1 MGSVI
6 PVNTPADMIGGCDV
20 DAMEREDAACDA
32 LYAGPD
38 GQHIRALEEARFGW
52 WIQDAWP
59 YDGSNG
65 YEFIASGATMERDG
79 YRFVICGGVI
89 SNDRIEAA
97 SARLASGPM
106 DARVKTVFTGTL
118 GEVAE
123 WAIAQ
128 VAPESGAA

>member
-20 DAMEREDAACDA
+20 DAMEREDAAFEA
-32 LYAGPD
+32 LRAGPD
-38 GQHIRALEEARFGW
+38 GQHVESLEADGFAVW
-52 WIQDAWP
+52 VQDAWP
-59 YDGSNG
+59 CDGSNG
-65 YEFIASGATMERDG
+65 YEFIASGSMMEGDG
-79 YRFVICGGVI
+79 YRFVVCGGVI
-89 SNDRIEAA
+89 IEDRIEAA
-97 SARLASGPM
+97 SAALSSGPWGT
-106 DARVKTVFTGTL
+106 RVTTAFTGTL